1 MPSQFNPIKM
11 QAGGAPMPYISGI
24 SRLTGELDPLSKQLL
39 FGLGGRGGFI
49 PGAMRAAER
58 TFYDADGN
66 PVVIDQQ
73 VADLEQD
80 QLAASD
86 RGLESLGLL
95 RDTYG
100 AYDQGRT
107 QQFMDPYEDA
117 VVQQTISDVLE
128 QGDLADIR
136 ARAGDIGRG
145 GLAAFGSRARLGGQE
160 RAEAIGRGLGEAIS
174 GIRSRGFGE
183 AQRLGIQDFMRQQEA
198 KRFGVGSLMNL
209 GQYGMQTG
217 GMRQQQQQN
226 VLDAQRANAMQR
238 QQTPLMQ
245 YQSLLPFIQTVP
257 TSRTQTTTGFA
268 PKPSALQTAL
278 GTGLSA
284 FGGIGSLLKPSAQT
298 NYNYGSNRQNQQAQ
312 QAQQA
317 QTSPAVASTF
327 NPSFNSLK
335 PYDYQ
340 ASLKADPFG
349 INQGMQNFMNTQSSF
364 GPTTS
369 TPISSDPY
377 GIQQGLSN
385 FQIGGPNPFN
395 PSGINF
401 GPQPTNPF
409 ATPSSNATFT
419 TPSSNLN
426 VNSLPGPVF
435 GI

>member
-1 MPSQFNPIKM
+1 M

-24 SRLTGELDPLSKQLL
+24 SRLTGELDPISKQLF

-49 PGAMRAAER
+49 PGVMRAAER
-58 TFYDADGN
+58 TFYDEEGK
-66 PVVIDQQ
+66 PVVIDEQ
-73 VADLEQD
+73 VAELTPE

-117 VVQQTISDVLE
+117 VVQQTISDILE

-145 GLAAFGSRARLGGQE
+145 GLAAFGSRARLGGVD

-183 AQRLGIQDFMRQQEA
+183 AQRLGMQDFARQQEA

-209 GQYGMQTG
+209 GQYGLTSG
-217 GMRQQQQQN
+217 AVQQQQAQN
-226 VLDAQRANAMQR
+226 VLDAQRRNALQR

-245 YQSLLPFIQTVP
+245 YQALLPFIQTVP

-268 PKPSALQTAL
+268 PKPSALQAAL

-298 NYNYGSNRQNQQAQ
+298 NYNYGYNRQSQQTQ
-312 QAQQA
+312 N
-317 QTSPAVASTF
+317 SPAVASTF
-327 NPSFNSLK
+327 NPAFSGLQ
-335 PYDYQ
+335 PYDIQ
-340 ASLKADPFG
+340 ASIKADPYG
-349 INQGMQNFMNTQSSF
+349 IKRGMDNYLSTSPSFTPTFNT
-364 GPTTS
+364 PV
-369 TPISSDPY
+369 SSDPY
-377 GIQQGLSN
+377 GVQAGLN
-385 FQIGGPNPFN
+385 NYLTNPNPL
-395 PSGINF
+395 GMT
-401 GPQPTNPF
+401 GPKF
-409 ATPSSNATFT
+409 E
-419 TPSSNLN
+419 
-426 VNSLPGPVF
+426 
-435 GI
+435 I

>member
-1 MPSQFNPIKM
+1 M

-24 SRLTGELDPLSKQLL
+24 TRLTGELDPISKQLF

-49 PGAMRAAER
+49 PGVMRAAER
-58 TFYDADGN
+58 TFYDEEGK
-66 PVVIDQQ
+66 PVVIDEQ
-73 VADLEQD
+73 VAELTPE

-100 AYDQGRT
+100 AYDQART
-107 QQFMDPYEDA
+107 QKFMDPYEDA
-117 VVQQTISDVLE
+117 VVQQTISDILE

-145 GLAAFGSRARLGGQE
+145 GLAAFGSRARLGGVD

-183 AQRLGIQDFMRQQEA
+183 AQRLGVQDFARQQEA

-209 GQYGMQTG
+209 GQYGLTFG
-217 GMRQQQQQN
+217 TLKQQQAQN
-226 VLDAQRANAMQR
+226 VLDAQRRNALQR

-245 YQSLLPFIQTVP
+245 YQALLPFIQTVP

-284 FGGIGSLLKPSAQT
+284 FGGIGSMLKPSAQT
-298 NYNYGSNRQNQQAQ
+298 NYNYGYNRQTQQPK
-312 QAQQA
+312 
-317 QTSPAVASTF
+317 TSPAVASTF
-327 NPSFNSLK
+327 NPAFSGLQ
-335 PYDYQ
+335 PYDIQ
-340 ASLKADPFG
+340 ASIKADPYG
-349 INQGMQNFMNTQSSF
+349 INRGMQNYFNTAPTPSF
-364 GPTTS
+364 HSPAPSTS
-369 TPISSDPY
+369 VSSDPY
-377 GIQQGLSN
+377 GVQAGLTGFMN
-385 FQIGGPNPFN
+385 NPNPL
-395 PSGINF
+395 GMT
-401 GPQPTNPF
+401 GPK
-409 ATPSSNATFT
+409 
-419 TPSSNLN
+419 
-426 VNSLPGPVF
+426 F

>member
-1 MPSQFNPIKM
+1 MSLAIMPSQFNPIKM

-24 SRLTGELDPLSKQLL
+24 SRLTGELDPISKQLF

-117 VVQQTISDVLE
+117 VVQQTISDILE

-226 VLDAQRANAMQR
+226 ILDAQRANALQR

-268 PKPSALQTAL
+268 PKPSALQAAL

-284 FGGIGSLLKPSAQT
+284 FGGIGSLLKPGAQT
-298 NYNYGSNRQNQQAQ
+298 NYNYGSNQQAQ

-327 NPSFNSLK
+327 NPALLSSPAFSTS
-335 PYDYQ
+335 P
-340 ASLKADPFG
+340 AFTPSTFG
-349 INQGMQNFMNTQSSF
+349 S
-364 GPTTS
+364 S
-369 TPISSDPY
+369 TPNNMFTPFNPNTAVGPIF
-377 GIQQGLSN
+377 GQQA
-385 FQIGGPNPFN
+385 PNPF
-395 PSGINF
+395 
-401 GPQPTNPF
+401 
-409 ATPSSNATFT
+409 APSSSGATFT
-419 TPSSNLN
+419 TPSSNLDMG
-426 VNSLPGPVF
+426 SLPGPVF

>member
-1 MPSQFNPIKM
+1 M

-24 SRLTGELDPLSKQLL
+24 SRLTGELDPVSKQLF

-49 PGAMRAAER
+49 PGVMRAAER
-58 TFYDADGN
+58 TFYDEEGK
-66 PVVIDQQ
+66 PVVIDEQ
-73 VADLEQD
+73 VAELTPE

-117 VVQQTISDVLE
+117 VVQQTISDILE

-136 ARAGDIGRG
+136 ARARDIGRG
-145 GLAAFGSRARLGGQE
+145 GLAAFGSRARLGGVD
-160 RAEAIGRGLGEAIS
+160 RAEAIGRGLGKAIS

-183 AQRLGIQDFMRQQEA
+183 AQRLGMQDFARQQEA

-209 GQYGMQTG
+209 GQYGLTSG
-217 GMRQQQQQN
+217 LVQQQQAQN
-226 VLDAQRANAMQR
+226 VLDAQRRNALQR

-268 PKPSALQTAL
+268 PKPSALQAAL

-284 FGGIGSLLKPSAQT
+284 FGGIGSLLKPGAQT
-298 NYNYGSNRQNQQAQ
+298 NYNYGSRT
-312 QAQQA
+312 
-317 QTSPAVASTF
+317 QTQTPQTQSYPAVASNYNVDFNNPALSTSPAFVPSTF
-327 NPSFNSLK
+327 GS
-335 PYDYQ
+335 
-340 ASLKADPFG
+340 
-349 INQGMQNFMNTQSSF
+349 
-364 GPTTS
+364 PTPTNMF
-369 TPISSDPY
+369 T
-377 GIQQGLSN
+377 
-385 FQIGGPNPFN
+385 PFN
-395 PSGINF
+395 PNTAVGPIF
-401 GPQPTNPF
+401 GQQ
-409 ATPSSNATFT
+409 APSSNATFN
-419 TPSSNLN
+419 PSSTNLDLN
-426 VNSLPGPVF
+426 LLPGPIF